1 MYTAGETDTSLKIK
15 AVKSIYDELGIKTI
29 TENTAGEYVRSALGF
44 LDLIE
49 VARERKAGM
58 MEMVNSLL
66 GRDY

>member
-49 VARERKAGM
+49 VARKEKPG
-58 MEMVNSLL
+58 
-66 GRDY
+66 